1 VWLSGITRLSERQR
15 REAVAALLTLD
26 GSGREAGP
34 QAKAKARFGA
44 KHSRRPDALGAS
56 GHERVEA
63 RGCGALA
70 RTGAVPLQD
79 LRAHVQRPH
88 QNADGASAQEGTL
101 ADHALAMIEGKSLA
115 KTAEL
120 CGVHP
125 TTAFRWRHRFL
136 GRARR
141 PQAADAERNRR
152 SGRDFS
158 SSNPSRAGGPICRAR
173 RANAA
178 ERPDIRASPRATSPI
193 SSSATGKARLSTRSC
208 LRSTASVEAP
218 SPASSRPAI
227 ISSATAGRRSPPSP
241 AKPGFR
247 STPCRRLPPRRL
259 ATRY

>member
-15 REAVAALLTLD
+15 REAVAARLTLD

-44 KHSRRPDALGAS
+44 KQSRRPDALGAS

-101 ADHALAMIEGKSLA
+101 ADHALAMIEGKAWRKRPSFAAFIRPRLFVGVIGSLGA
-115 KTAEL
+115 PAAHKPRMLRGIVEADETFRPRILQGPVVRSAAQ
-120 CGVHP
+120 GAQTRRNGQTSGPPPGQHP
-125 TTAFRWRHRFL
+125 RS
-136 GRARR
+136 RR
-141 PQAADAERNRR
+141 PRPERRDFRR
-152 SGRDFS
+152 GPASGRQ
-158 SSNPSRAGGPICRAR
+158 
-173 RANAA
+173 
-178 ERPDIRASPRATSPI
+178 
-193 SSSATGKARLSTRSC
+193 
-208 LRSTASVEAP
+208 LRSKPP
-218 SPASSRPAI
+218 SPASSSPAI